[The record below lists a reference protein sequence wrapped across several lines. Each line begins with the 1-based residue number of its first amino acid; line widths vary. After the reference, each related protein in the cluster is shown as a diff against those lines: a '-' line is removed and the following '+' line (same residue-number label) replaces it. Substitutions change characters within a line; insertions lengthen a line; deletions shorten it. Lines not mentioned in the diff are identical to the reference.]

1 MSEEKNFESLAL
13 RSELIE
19 GLAAL
24 EYREMTV
31 IQQASLPPILEGR
44 DVVGRA
50 KTGSGKTAAFALGA
64 LNSLDT
70 TNLETQTLVLCPTR
84 ELADQVT
91 DEIRRLA
98 KRIANVRVLA
108 LCGGMPNRPQVKS
121 LERGVHIV
129 VGTPG
134 RVLKHLLTGALELR
148 ALEMVVLDEADRMM
162 DMGFSDEI
170 DAILDHLP
178 QQRQTLLFSATYP
191 SGIADISEQVQ
202 DDPVHID
209 VTEADT
215 SPEIEEYWSSVY
227 HDERL
232 DCLLDAMEDCA
243 GTLNLVFCNT
253 KSDVKQ
259 VTRYLQDE
267 NIAALSMHGDLEQFE
282 RTERL
287 IRFSNQSATVLVA
300 TDVAA
305 RGLDIGQVDVVFNYE
320 LPPKPEVYL
329 HRIGR
334 TGRAGRK
341 GRAYSLVTD
350 RELRRLDAIQDAYAH
365 TTIEEYQLRSVD
377 EPASELT
384 PSMTTIEVSGGR
396 RNKLRPGDLV
406 GALTSTKEIP
416 GDAIGK
422 IDVLEKKSFIAI
434 QAEHRKNAVAI
445 LNKAPI
451 KKKSYR
457 ARAIK

>member
-1 MSEEKNFESLAL
+1 
-13 RSELIE
+13 
-19 GLAAL
+19 
-24 EYREMTV
+24 
-31 IQQASLPPILEGR
+31 
-44 DVVGRA
+44 
-50 KTGSGKTAAFALGA
+50 
-64 LNSLDT
+64 
-70 TNLETQTLVLCPTR
+70 
-84 ELADQVT
+84 
-91 DEIRRLA
+91 
-98 KRIANVRVLA
+98 
-108 LCGGMPNRPQVKS
+108 
-121 LERGVHIV
+121 
-129 VGTPG
+129 
-134 RVLKHLLTGALELR
+134 
-148 ALEMVVLDEADRMM
+148 MVVLDEADRML

-191 SGIADISEQVQ
+191 SGIAEISEQVQ
-202 DDPVHID
+202 DDPIHID
-209 VTEADT
+209 VTEEDT
-215 SPEIEEYWSSVY
+215 SPEIEEHWSSVY

-259 VTRYLQDE
+259 VTKFLQDE

-287 IRFSNQSATVLVA
+287 VRFANQSATVLVA

-350 RELRRLDAIQDAYAH
+350 RELRRLDAIQETHPH
-365 TTIEEYQLRSVD
+365 TTLDEYALRRVD
-377 EPASELT
+377 TPASELT
-384 PSMTTIEVSGGR
+384 PSMTTIGSQR
-396 RNKLRPGDLV
+396 R
-406 GALTSTKEIP
+406 TS
-416 GDAIGK
+416 
-422 IDVLEKKSFIAI
+422 
-434 QAEHRKNAVAI
+434 Q
-445 LNKAPI
+445 
-451 KKKSYR
+451 
-457 ARAIK
+457 

>member
-13 RSELIE
+13 RSELLE

-91 DEIRRLA
+91 EEIRRLA

-134 RVLKHLLTGALELR
+134 RVLKHLLSEALDLR
-148 ALEMVVLDEADRMM
+148 ALEMVVLDEADRML

-191 SGIADISEQVQ
+191 SGIAEISEQVQ
-202 DDPVHID
+202 DDPIHID
-209 VTEADT
+209 VTEEDT

-232 DCLLDAMEDCA
+232 DYLLDAMEDCA

-259 VTRYLQDE
+259 VTKFLQDE

-287 IRFSNQSATVLVA
+287 VRFANQSATVLVA

-350 RELRRLDAIQDAYAH
+350 RELRRLDAIQETYPH
-365 TTIEEYQLRSVD
+365 TTLDEYALRRVD
-377 EPASELT
+377 TPASELT

-416 GDAIGK
+416 GDVIGK
-422 IDVLEKKSFIAI
+422 IDVLEKKSFVAVP
-434 QAEHRKNAVAI
+434 AEHLKNAVAI

>member
-1 MSEEKNFESLAL
+1 
-13 RSELIE
+13 
-19 GLAAL
+19 
-24 EYREMTV
+24 
-31 IQQASLPPILEGR
+31 
-44 DVVGRA
+44 
-50 KTGSGKTAAFALGA
+50 
-64 LNSLDT
+64 
-70 TNLETQTLVLCPTR
+70 
-84 ELADQVT
+84 
-91 DEIRRLA
+91 
-98 KRIANVRVLA
+98 
-108 LCGGMPNRPQVKS
+108 MPNRPQVKS

-134 RVLKHLLTGALELR
+134 RVLKHLLSEALDLR
-148 ALEMVVLDEADRMM
+148 ALEMVVLDEADRML

-170 DAILDHLP
+170 DAILDLP

-191 SGIADISEQVQ
+191 SGIAEISEQVQ
-202 DDPVHID
+202 DDPIHID
-209 VTEADT
+209 VTEDDT
-215 SPEIEEYWSSVY
+215 SPEIEEHWSPVY
-227 HDERL
+227 HEERL

-259 VTRYLQDE
+259 VTKFLQDE

-287 IRFSNQSATVLVA
+287 VRFANQSATVLVA

-350 RELRRLDAIQDAYAH
+350 RELRRLDAIQETYPH
-365 TTIEEYQLRSVD
+365 TTLDEYALRRVD
-377 EPASELT
+377 TPASELA

-406 GALTSTKEIP
+406 GAPTS
-416 GDAIGK
+416 A
-422 IDVLEKKSFIAI
+422 KKSRATS
-434 QAEHRKNAVAI
+434 
-445 LNKAPI
+445 LG
-451 KKKSYR
+451 KSMSWRRR
-457 ARAIK
+457 ALSPYPLST

>member
-1 MSEEKNFESLAL
+1 M
-13 RSELIE
+13 
-19 GLAAL
+19 
-24 EYREMTV
+24 
-31 IQQASLPPILEGR
+31 
-44 DVVGRA
+44 VGRA

-91 DEIRRLA
+91 EEIRRLA

-134 RVLKHLLTGALELR
+134 RVLKHLLSEALDLR
-148 ALEMVVLDEADRMM
+148 ALEMVVLDEADRML
-162 DMGFSDEI
+162 DMGFGDEI

-191 SGIADISEQVQ
+191 SGIAEISEQVQ
-202 DDPVHID
+202 DDPIHID
-209 VTEADT
+209 VTEDDS
-215 SPEIEEYWSSVY
+215 SPEIEEYWSPVY
-227 HDERL
+227 HEERL
-232 DCLLDAMEDCA
+232 DNLLDMLEDCA

-259 VTRYLQDE
+259 VTKFLQDE

-287 IRFSNQSATVLVA
+287 VRFANQSATVLVA

-329 HRIGR
+329 SPHWSNR
-334 TGRAGRK
+334 TSWTQGT
-341 GRAYSLVTD
+341 SL
-350 RELRRLDAIQDAYAH
+350 
-365 TTIEEYQLRSVD
+365 
-377 EPASELT
+377 
-384 PSMTTIEVSGGR
+384 
-396 RNKLRPGDLV
+396 
-406 GALTSTKEIP
+406 
-416 GDAIGK
+416 
-422 IDVLEKKSFIAI
+422 
-434 QAEHRKNAVAI
+434 
-445 LNKAPI
+445 
-451 KKKSYR
+451 
-457 ARAIK
+457 